1 MKKNQPILL
10 MTLIFSMF
18 LFMSLQSIFAQQVNV
33 EKIVYAGPF
42 KIVTPFISDST
53 NANGKSFAD
62 GALLKSFPVADKYF
76 NNSVEIHADTAELF
90 QFKIPKDEYS
100 IHFFKFYIS
109 GNQFNKGK
117 IEVSANGKF
126 EVYVNGTKM
135 KEKTT
140 VDSLPKSISFD
151 FTVEPMSYEIVIKY
165 LSIPDSITDH
175 QIKASYKPEKEGT
188 FISFST
194 SPISIFT
201 IHNLQ
206 DGKNFRGVSISPNGK
221 YCKVDYA
228 ERKNDKTT
236 RYAELIDNESGKVLM
251 HDNGYLSQ
259 ARWMPKSD
267 LLYFTREGLNGKE
280 LITLNPANQQITIIE
295 SNLPEGSFSIAPDE
309 QTLIY
314 TIKEEGPKESK
325 SMNRILDNSDRY
337 DAFRNRYTLAK
348 YDLKTGVFQPLTF
361 GYRSTYLY
369 DISSDSKSIIFGT
382 SNSDYT
388 KRPFSTSNLYLM
400 DLQTLRVDTLYSDMP
415 YAGGAQFS
423 PNNTQLL
430 IEGAP
435 EAFNKVGLN
444 IGKEPIAN
452 SYDTQLFLF
461 DITTKRVTPL
471 TKDFNPAIE
480 DAVWNSADKNIYL
493 RVVDQDCNNIYVLN
507 TTSWKFS
514 KLSLPEEVVKVMDV
528 AKFAPAINF
537 YGQSVSNADRLYF
550 YGGKKPAVKCLYD
563 LSKEKLQHVVLG
575 KVSDWN
581 FVSEDGTTI
590 QGRYYLPP
598 HFDSTKTYPMLVYY
612 YGGTTPTV
620 RSLEFSYSMH
630 MYAALG
636 YVVYTLN
643 PSGTIGFGQEFS
655 ARHVNAW
662 GIRTAD
668 EIILGTK
675 QFCRTH
681 AFVDSTKVGCFGA
694 SYGGFMTMYLQ
705 TQTDFFAAAIS
716 HAGISALTSYWGEGN
731 WGIGYCAAAN
741 ADSYPWN
748 NRELFVNQSPLFSAD
763 KIKTPLLLL
772 HGDKDSNVPVGE
784 SIQMYNALRILG
796 KTVEF
801 IEVEG
806 EDHGVVDYHKR
817 IRWAKTMQA
826 WFAKYL
832 QNQPDWWEEMYPTT
846 KL

>member
-1 MKKNQPILL
+1 
-10 MTLIFSMF
+10 
-18 LFMSLQSIFAQQVNV
+18 
-33 EKIVYAGPF
+33 
-42 KIVTPFISDST
+42 
-53 NANGKSFAD
+53 
-62 GALLKSFPVADKYF
+62 
-76 NNSVEIHADTAELF
+76 
-90 QFKIPKDEYS
+90 
-100 IHFFKFYIS
+100 
-109 GNQFNKGK
+109 
-117 IEVSANGKF
+117 
-126 EVYVNGTKM
+126 
-135 KEKTT
+135 
-140 VDSLPKSISFD
+140 
-151 FTVEPMSYEIVIKY
+151 
-165 LSIPDSITDH
+165 
-175 QIKASYKPEKEGT
+175 
-188 FISFST
+188 
-194 SPISIFT
+194 
-201 IHNLQ
+201 
-206 DGKNFRGVSISPNGK
+206 
-221 YCKVDYA
+221 
-228 ERKNDKTT
+228 
-236 RYAELIDNESGKVLM
+236 
-251 HDNGYLSQ
+251 
-259 ARWMPKSD
+259 
-267 LLYFTREGLNGKE
+267 
-280 LITLNPANQQITIIE
+280 
-295 SNLPEGSFSIAPDE
+295 
-309 QTLIY
+309 
-314 TIKEEGPKESK
+314 
-325 SMNRILDNSDRY
+325 
-337 DAFRNRYTLAK
+337 
-348 YDLKTGVFQPLTF
+348 
-361 GYRSTYLY
+361 
-369 DISSDSKSIIFGT
+369 
-382 SNSDYT
+382 
-388 KRPFSTSNLYLM
+388 
-400 DLQTLRVDTLYSDMP
+400 
-415 YAGGAQFS
+415 
-423 PNNTQLL
+423 
-430 IEGAP
+430 
-435 EAFNKVGLN
+435 
-444 IGKEPIAN
+444 
-452 SYDTQLFLF
+452 
-461 DITTKRVTPL
+461 VTPL
-471 TKDFNPAIE
+471 TKDFNPSIE
-480 DAVWNSADKNIYL
+480 DAIWNSSDKNIYL
-493 RVVDQDCNNIYVLN
+493 KVVDQDCNNIYILN
-507 TTSWKFS
+507 TTTWKFT
-514 KLSLPEEVVKVMDV
+514 KFILPEEVVKVMSV
-528 AKFAPAINF
+528 AKYSAAINF

-563 LSKEKLQHVVLG
+563 LSKEKLQNVVLG

-598 HFDSTKTYPMLVYY
+598 HFDSTKVYPMLVYY

-643 PSGTIGFGQEFS
+643 PSGTVGFGQEFS

-668 EIILGTK
+668 EIIMGTK

-681 AFVDSTKVGCFGA
+681 PFVDSTKVGCFGA

-796 KTVEF
+796 RTVEF

-832 QNQPDWWEEMYPTT
+832 QNQPDWWEDMYPTT